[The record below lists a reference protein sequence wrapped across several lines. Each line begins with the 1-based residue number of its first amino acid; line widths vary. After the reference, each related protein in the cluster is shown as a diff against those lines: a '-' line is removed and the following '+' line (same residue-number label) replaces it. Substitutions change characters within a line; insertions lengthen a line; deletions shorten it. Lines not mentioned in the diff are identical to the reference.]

1 MPKVRWHYN
10 HNESRDFFGFLLLG
24 CAGRLGWGADES
36 IIVQSAEARCHHLI
50 IIWADPA
57 SSRQAPV
64 NGIMKSSRFGQI
76 KNHPNVCANKHKY
89 LFSLIFSEA

>member
-24 CAGRLGWGADES
+24 CAGRLGRGAEES
-36 IIVQSAEARCHHLI
+36 IIVHSEARCHHLM

-57 SSRQAPV
+57 SRHQAPV

-76 KNHPNVCANKHKY
+76 KNHLNVCANKHKY
-89 LFSLIFSEA
+89 LFSLIFSAA